1 MTTETLPTPAA
12 AARVAGMPAV
22 APADDGTT
30 LGGTGDA
37 PARRILGLRCRN
49 CHRLADLGPVFV
61 CSACFGP
68 LEVAYDLES
77 IARTID
83 RATIE
88 RRAPGIFRYLELL
101 PVEAVPARA
110 LRVGSTPLIDSDQ
123 LAERLGVR
131 RLHLKDDSRNPTLSF
146 KDRAVALA
154 TAKALDFGFEALAC
168 ASTGNLAGAT
178 AAAAAKAGLPAYV
191 FIPAD
196 LEPEKVE
203 HALAYGA
210 TVVPIEGTYDD
221 VNRLCLELTD
231 EVNWAF
237 VNVNLRPFYAEG
249 SRTLAFEIA
258 EGLGWRA
265 PDVVVAPIASGA
277 LFTKLARGFR
287 ELAAVGLI
295 EPHPIRFVGAQAAG
309 CAPVANAWTSGS
321 EEITPIQH
329 PDTIVRSLAI
339 GSPADGRY
347 ALELARATGGSVEG
361 VPDEA
366 TAAAIRTLASTE
378 GIYVETAGGVTF
390 AAAEQA
396 RRNGVIRPDDEV
408 AVLLTGNGLK
418 TPQARSHGTL
428 AGPARPG
435 LGGLAPAI
443 PPSLTAFERWLDD
456 A

>member
-1 MTTETLPTPAA
+1 MTTETLPTTAA

-22 APADDGTT
+22 ADGDVTTATPAG
-30 LGGTGDA
+30 
-37 PARRILGLRCRN
+37 RIQGLRCRN
-49 CHRLADLGPVFV
+49 CQRLYDLGPSFV
-61 CSACFGP
+61 CAACFGP
-68 LEVAYDLES
+68 LEVAYDLAS
-77 IARTID
+77 IAGTID
-83 RATIE
+83 RATIAA
-88 RRAPGIFRYLELL
+88 RAPGIWRYLELL
-101 PVEAVPARA
+101 PVESKPARA
-110 LRVGSTPLIDSDQ
+110 LAVGSTPLIESEA
-123 LAERLGVR
+123 LARRIGVA

-210 TVVPIEGTYDD
+210 TVVPIDGTYDD

-231 EVNWAF
+231 ELPWAF

-258 EGLGWRA
+258 EGLGWRS

-277 LFTKLARGFR
+277 LFTKIARGFR
-287 ELAAVGLI
+287 ELAAIGLI
-295 EPHPIRFVGAQAAG
+295 EARPIRFVGAQAAG
-309 CAPVANAWTSGS
+309 CAPVANAFAAGAD
-321 EEITPIQH
+321 EISPVQQ

-347 ALELARATGGSVEG
+347 ALELARASGGSVEG
-361 VPDEA
+361 IADEDTA
-366 TAAAIRTLASTE
+366 TAIRTLASTE

-396 RRNGVIRPDDEV
+396 RRHGVIRPDDEV

-418 TPQARSHGTL
+418 TPAARTYGL
-428 AGPARPG
+428 PAQPARPG
-435 LGGLAPAI
+435 QGGLAPAI
-443 PPSLTAFERWLDD
+443 PPSFSAFERWLAD